1 MDFAEHG
8 TELHVTAG
16 SRLLLDGPF
25 PQPLVLITAGRGRV
39 RCAGETI
46 AELGP
51 GDLFGE
57 LAPRRHYYATATVT
71 AVSNMTLIAFSS
83 RQVELMG
90 QIEPATVASLLGTG
104 RVPVALAATKK
115 LALVPVAAEHR
126 RPAAAA

>member
-1 MDFAEHG
+1 VDFAAHG

-51 GDLFGE
+51 
-57 LAPRRHYYATATVT
+57 A
-71 AVSNMTLIAFSS
+71 ISS
-83 RQVELMG
+83 
-90 QIEPATVASLLGTG
+90 ASL
-104 RVPVALAATKK
+104 
-115 LALVPVAAEHR
+115 R
-126 RPAAAA
+126 RAGITTRRRRSPRSPT

>member
-1 MDFAEHG
+1 VDFAAHG

-46 AELGP
+46 GEMGP

-71 AVSNMTLIAFSS
+71 AVCDLTLIVFSS
-83 RQVELMG
+83 RQVK
-90 QIEPATVASLLGTG
+90 LLGQ
-104 RVPVALAATKK
+104 VAPEAVAQLLGHGQAALLAT
-115 LALVPVAAEHR
+115 
-126 RPAAAA
+126 AAA